1 MPTIDRLNG
10 VAAADIASVDNVGA
24 SAIASI
30 DGQDLVTT
38 SFLLDDYGAGIVGA
52 YSVRKLSSS
61 YTGPAIRVRSTIFN
75 TETDIGFD
83 TDGNLDEAAL
93 SSATSYPGMSG
104 FIVKWYD
111 QSGNGKDVTQTS
123 STKQMRIVNSNTIE
137 KLGTRVAP
145 IANVTR
151 THYLIPTP
159 SPTFNPT
166 STAIVVVKPTVTSGN
181 YDMIGE
187 HAYAPGVYKFGGH
200 NDRLFLNAG
209 STISTADGAISQA
222 HMIAVGVANGAS
234 SIIRANGSQLAT
246 GNTSGNN
253 YEMNTVFGGYDTSS
267 NMRGNMQELLIYSA
281 DKSADIAD
289 IETNINTYFSIY

>member
-1 MPTIDRLNG
+1 MPNIDRLNG
-10 VAAADIASVDNVGA
+10 VTATDISSVDSHNA

-30 DGQDLVTT
+30 NGQDLVTT
-38 SFLLDDYGAGIVGA
+38 SFLLDDYGTDIVGA
-52 YSVRKLSSS
+52 YSVRKLSSTYS
-61 YTGPAIRVRSTIFN
+61 GSAIRVREGLFN
-75 TETDIGFD
+75 SEADIGFD
-83 TDGNLDEAAL
+83 ASGNLDEAAL
-93 SSATSYPGMSG
+93 LSHCSSNGTGY
-104 FIVKWYD
+104 IVKWYD
-111 QSGNGKDVTQTS
+111 QSGNSKDVTQTS
-123 STKQMRIVNSNTIE
+123 STKQMQIVSGSAVI
-137 KLGTRVAP
+137 KIGTKPAP

-166 STAIVVVKPTVTSGN
+166 STAIVVVQPTVTSGN
-181 YDMIGE
+181 YEMIGE
-187 HAYAPGVYKFGGH
+187 HPYAPGVYKFGGH

-289 IETNINTYFSIY
+289 IETNINTYFSIYP